1 MNSFKR
7 LFILFGVILFI
18 IFLPSCFRHE
28 RFEFQEGI
36 YKYDG
41 EPFLFYQDVIIEDII
56 IEFKESDLD
65 YNDLEDKT
73 NYIQNRKNK
82 KTYEVIFSLK
92 RQNETNYIEASFLS
106 LPKVGD
112 QTDRYYIDID
122 LTDLMKEEARAKFC
136 LQFSNNINEEPTA
149 SEISLELRYITIDE
163 NTINTPYKGDPFGYN
178 TKLYY
183 IGENI

>member
-18 IFLPSCFRHE
+18 IFLPSCFKHE
-28 RFEFQEGI
+28 HFEFQEGI

-112 QTDRYYIDID
+112 QIDRYRIDID
-122 LTDLMKEEARAKFC
+122 LTDLMKEEARAEFR
-136 LQFSNNINEEPTA
+136 LQFSNNINEGPIA
-149 SEISLELRYITIDE
+149 NEISLDLMEL
-163 NTINTPYKGDPFGYN
+163 TINGNTKNIMPEDDPFNYSN
-178 TKLYY
+178 SLYY
-183 IGENI
+183 IGGNI